1 MQPNFSSPPQT
12 AAMYESKPP
21 KLPMNGRQKTV
32 KITLVSLALVS
43 LAIWIAALWMPAYI
57 VTGRPDLIFYGS
69 TAFLFGLFSADGV
82 AAWLANLPFFVAII
96 ISLFYRRTTMLIKVL
111 ILSSLAF
118 VLSML
123 CLAVTQL
130 PVTSLGGKHH
140 PVELSYAGYFWMG
153 SILIMLISSVIA
165 FVLRDKTTT

>member
-1 MQPNFSSPPQT
+1 MTRRQIT
-12 AAMYESKPP
+12 AK
-21 KLPMNGRQKTV
+21 V
-32 KITLVSLALVS
+32 TLISLALVS

-69 TAFLFGLFSADGV
+69 TAFLFGLLSADGV

-111 ILSSLAF
+111 ILSSFAF

-130 PVTSLGGKHH
+130 PVTSLGGRHH

-153 SILIMLISSVIA
+153 SILIMLIGSVIA